1 VTGGPDGRVDCDVH
15 CDVPSRVALEPHL
28 PEHWRAYLA
37 ETEYRE
43 PPGIAYTYPSWSKP
57 LATRGVTLER
67 VQEDVL
73 PGADAAILGCY
84 YGLESET
91 HPYLARDLATAVN
104 GWLQA
109 EWLDR
114 DDRLLASA
122 VITPQFTESAV
133 AEIERIGPDKRFV
146 QVLLPSRAWDPY
158 GHQRYL
164 PIWEAAARHG
174 LALAITFGGTSGS
187 PSSPVGWFGSHFEE
201 YVYASQVFQTHLASM
216 IAAGVFDRF
225 PDLKVVVLESGWT
238 WLPSCLWRMD
248 TEWKA
253 ARRETP
259 WVKELPSE
267 YIRRHVRLTV
277 QPTDMPGSTAHLEQ
291 VVEQLGSEELLLWAS
306 DYPHTYGSSPDA
318 LLAQL
323 GETHAANVLRENA
336 MRTYGLEQRLP
347 ALAS

>member
-1 VTGGPDGRVDCDVH
+1 VTEATPSRIDCDVN
-15 CDVPSRVALEPHL
+15 CDVPSREALDPYL
-28 PEHWRAYLA
+28 PEHWRAYLK

-43 PPGIAYTYPSWSKP
+43 PPGISYTYPSWSKP

-67 VQEDVL
+67 IQQDVL
-73 PGADAAILGCY
+73 SGAAAAILGCY

-104 GWLQA
+104 DWLRA

-122 VITPQFTESAV
+122 VVTPQFTDSAV
-133 AEIERIGPDKRFV
+133 AEIERIGSDRRFV
-146 QVLLPSRAWDPY
+146 QVLLPARAWDPY

-174 LALAITFGGTSGS
+174 LAVAITFGGAVGS
-187 PSSPVGWFGSHFEE
+187 PSSPVGWLGSHFEE
-201 YVYASQVFQTHLASM
+201 YVYASQVFQTHLASL
-216 IAAGVFDRF
+216 IAAGIFDRF

-238 WLPSCLWRMD
+238 WLPACLWRMD

-267 YIRRHVRLTV
+267 YVRRHVRLTV
-277 QPTDMPGSTAHLEQ
+277 QPTDAPASPVALAQ
-291 VVEQLGSEELLLWAS
+291 VIEQLGSEELLLYAS
-306 DYPHTYGSSPDA
+306 DYPHAYGSSPEE
-318 LLAQL
+318 LLAHL
-323 GETHAANVLRENA
+323 GDGHAANVLRENA
-336 MRTYGLEQRLP
+336 VRTYALEQRLL
-347 ALAS
+347 ALAR